1 MDMRQL
7 VLRRP
12 GRALVMPVQH
22 LSATEI
28 AAFIDS
34 TLSPEA
40 RAAAEF
46 HLSDCPRC
54 REELASCLRLARTAP
69 SRSRPRV
76 SWPLVGSIAA
86 AILIVAV
93 LRPIT
98 RNGVPSPARER
109 ATTLTPSGALSLS
122 PAGDAT
128 IARRDLQLVWR
139 RDLEAV
145 GYRIVITDS
154 AGAPAWN
161 SADVTD
167 TSVVPPTTA
176 PLNPGARYF
185 WRVDVLHA
193 DGSTAQSATRGFRI
207 AP

>member
-1 MDMRQL
+1 MRQL
-7 VLRRP
+7 VLRRA

-34 TLSPEA
+34 TLAPEA

-46 HLSDCPRC
+46 HLSGCARC
-54 REELASCLRLARTAP
+54 REELASCLRLANSAP
-69 SRSRPRV
+69 MRSRRRV

-86 AILIVAV
+86 AVLIAAV
-93 LRPIT
+93 LRPVT
-98 RNGVPSPARER
+98 RSGVPSAARER
-109 ATTLTPSGALSLS
+109 AAGLTPTGQLSIS
-122 PAGDAT
+122 PSSDAT

-139 RDLEAV
+139 RDLDAV
-145 GYRIVITDS
+145 GYRVVITDS

-167 TSVVPPTTA
+167 TSIVPPTTA

-193 DGSTAQSATRGFRI
+193 DGSTAQSATKGFRI

>member
-1 MDMRQL
+1 MRQL
-7 VLRRP
+7 VLRRA

-34 TLSPEA
+34 TLAPDA

-46 HLSDCPRC
+46 HLSGCARC
-54 REELASCLRLARTAP
+54 REELASCLRLASSAP
-69 SRSRPRV
+69 IRSRRRV

-93 LRPIT
+93 LRPVS
-98 RNGVPSPARER
+98 RSAVRSAAHER
-109 ATTLTPSGALSLS
+109 APGLAPTGQLAIS
-122 PAGDAT
+122 PPGSST
-128 IARRDLQLVWR
+128 IFRRDLRLVWR

-145 GYRIVITDS
+145 GYRVVITDS
-154 AGAPAWN
+154 AGAPAWT
-161 SADVTD
+161 SADVAD

-193 DGSTAQSATRGFRI
+193 DGSTAQSATTGFRI

>member
-1 MDMRQL
+1 MRQL
-7 VLRRP
+7 VLRRA

-34 TLSPEA
+34 TLAPDA

-46 HLSDCPRC
+46 HLSGCARC
-54 REELASCLRLARTAP
+54 REELASCLRLARSAP
-69 SRSRPRV
+69 MRSRRRV

-86 AILIVAV
+86 AVLIVAV
-93 LRPIT
+93 LRPGS
-98 RNGVPSPARER
+98 RSGVPRAAHER
-109 ATTLTPSGALSLS
+109 APGLAPTGQLAISPSGSS
-122 PAGDAT
+122 TIPRGDL
-128 IARRDLQLVWR
+128 RLVWR

-145 GYRIVITDS
+145 GYRVVITDS
-154 AGAPAWN
+154 AGAPTWT
-161 SADVTD
+161 SVDVAD

-193 DGSTAQSATRGFRI
+193 DGSTAQSATTGFRI

>member
-1 MDMRQL
+1 MRQL
-7 VLRRP
+7 VLRRA

-34 TLSPEA
+34 TLAPDA

-46 HLSDCPRC
+46 HLSGCARC
-54 REELASCLRLARTAP
+54 REELASCLRLASSAP
-69 SRSRPRV
+69 MRSRRHV

-93 LRPIT
+93 LRPVT
-98 RNGVPSPARER
+98 RREGPSAVRER
-109 ATTLTPSGALSLS
+109 APGLTPTGQLSIAPPGNS
-122 PAGDAT
+122 T
-128 IARRDLQLVWR
+128 IVRRDLRLVWR
-139 RDLEAV
+139 RDVDAV
-145 GYRIVITDS
+145 GYRVVITDS
-154 AGAPAWN
+154 AGAPAWTSN
-161 SADVTD
+161 DVTD

-193 DGSTAQSATRGFRI
+193 DGSTAQSATAGFRI

>member
-1 MDMRQL
+1 MRQL
-7 VLRRP
+7 VLRRA

-34 TLSPEA
+34 TLAPDA

-46 HLSDCPRC
+46 HLTGCARC
-54 REELASCLRLARTAP
+54 REELASCLRLASSAP
-69 SRSRPRV
+69 MRSRRRV

-86 AILIVAV
+86 AVLIVAV
-93 LRPIT
+93 LRPVT
-98 RNGVPSPARER
+98 RREVPSAVRER
-109 ATTLTPSGALSLS
+109 APGLTPTGQLSIAPPGNS
-122 PAGDAT
+122 T
-128 IARRDLQLVWR
+128 IARRDLRLVWR
-139 RDLEAV
+139 RDLDAV
-145 GYRIVITDS
+145 GYRVVITDS
-154 AGAPAWN
+154 AGTPAWN

-167 TSVVPPTTA
+167 TSVVPPTSA

-193 DGSTAQSATRGFRI
+193 DGSTAQSATTGFRI

>member
-1 MDMRQL
+1 MRQL
-7 VLRRP
+7 VLRRA

-54 REELASCLRLARTAP
+54 REELASCLRLAHSAP
-69 SRSRPRV
+69 SRSRWRV

-86 AILIVAV
+86 AFLIVAV
-93 LRPIT
+93 LRPVT
-98 RNGVPSPARER
+98 RTGVPSAAHER
-109 ATTLTPSGALSLS
+109 APALAPTGALSIS
-122 PAGDAT
+122 PPGDAT
-128 IARRDLQLVWR
+128 IARRDLRLVWR
-139 RDLEAV
+139 RDLEAI
-145 GYRIVITDS
+145 GYRVVVTDS

-167 TSVVPPTTA
+167 TSIVPPTSA

-193 DGSTAQSATRGFRI
+193 DGSTAQSATTGFRI

>member
-1 MDMRQL
+1 MRQL
-7 VLRRP
+7 VLRRA

-54 REELASCLRLARTAP
+54 REELASCLRLAHSAP
-69 SRSRPRV
+69 SRSRWRV

-86 AILIVAV
+86 AILVVAV
-93 LRPIT
+93 LRPVT
-98 RNGVPSPARER
+98 RTGVPSAVRER
-109 ATTLTPSGALSLS
+109 APALAPTGALSIS
-122 PAGDAT
+122 PPGDAP
-128 IARRDLQLVWR
+128 IARRNLRLVWR

-145 GYRIVITDS
+145 GYRVVITDS

-167 TSVVPPTTA
+167 TSIVPPTTA

-193 DGSTAQSATRGFRI
+193 DGSTAQSATMGFRI